1 MVQIPL
7 LARIS
12 FKNGTQIAGARGALH
27 NAKSVSQND
36 QDAPTP
42 LCKIWPKRRR
52 LHKMGDGLIDWALAD
67 GSAKSGRAEPGE
79 NNADRPR

>member
-1 MVQIPL
+1 
-7 LARIS
+7 
-12 FKNGTQIAGARGALH
+12 
-27 NAKSVSQND
+27 VSKKD

-42 LCKIWPKRRR
+42 VRQKIRPKRRR

-67 GSAKSGRAEPGE
+67 GSAKSGRAGTERGE